1 MFGIGMPELIVIF
14 IVALLVFGP
23 KKLPELG
30 KALGRGLA
38 EFKRA
43 TEEIKNEISSE
54 VHEIEKQAADLKSQA
69 ADLKSQAA
77 DLTHFPY
84 AFGAP
89 QQAQQGQGPEAP
101 TATPSPSEGKPAE
114 KPAEEKKD
122 DAI

>member
-54 VHEIEKQAADLKSQA
+54 VQEIEKQAADLKSQA
-69 ADLKSQAA
+69 ADV
-77 DLTHFPY
+77 THFPY

-89 QQAQQGQGPEAP
+89 QQAQQGQGPEAQ
-101 TATPSPSEGKPAE
+101 TATPSPSEVKPAE

-122 DAI
+122 DAIR

>member
-43 TEEIKNEISSE
+43 TEEIKREISTE
-54 VHEIEKQAADLKSQA
+54 VQEIEKQAGDLKSQA
-69 ADLKSQAA
+69 G

-84 AFGAP
+84 AFGSP
-89 QQAQQGQGPEAP
+89 QQGQGPEASAAPPAPPEVEP
-101 TATPSPSEGKPAE
+101 TANPEEQE
-114 KPAEEKKD
+114 KSHAT
-122 DAI
+122 

>member
-43 TEEIKNEISSE
+43 TEEIKHEISTE
-54 VHEIEKQAADLKSQA
+54 VQEIEKQAGDLKSQA
-69 ADLKSQAA
+69 E

-84 AFGAP
+84 AFGSP
-89 QQAQQGQGPEAP
+89 QQGQGSEAK
-101 TATPSPSEGKPAE
+101 TATPAPPEVEPTANPVEQE
-114 KPAEEKKD
+114 KGHAT
-122 DAI
+122 